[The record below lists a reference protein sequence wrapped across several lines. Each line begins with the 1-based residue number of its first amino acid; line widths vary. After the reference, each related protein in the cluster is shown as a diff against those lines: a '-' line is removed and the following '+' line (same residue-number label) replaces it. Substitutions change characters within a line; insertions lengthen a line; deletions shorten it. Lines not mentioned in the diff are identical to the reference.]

1 MADRKVLVRY
11 YPPDFDFDVLRQ
23 KKRVLYRAKELQHG
37 KKQRQ
42 SGMSKIM
49 NVRMMFPFTLQCA
62 SCREFVYVGTK
73 FNSRVERV
81 QGEDYLGIVKWRF
94 YGRCPNCRGEICFKT
109 DPKNGDYVLEWGGTR
124 TYDPMRDQQLAEE
137 RLRKDRE
144 QELEGDRMK
153 QVEAKTYNVQNELAA
168 LEQLEELRK
177 MNRRLVDREAA
188 TEQALQFLRQ
198 NEVKHGDEDEWDDQ
212 ERTELMK
219 FMQTQRERRDREE
232 EDSDSEDEG
241 TVNQSALRSQ
251 SPFSHPGDAGANV
264 AARARSTAASSH
276 SSSRPTSPSRSG
288 ALSPRSTASEEG
300 GSSLNASEGSRAPL
314 HSSGRRSEGWLGPKA
329 ERKHFQVGGKDADSR
344 PRQSAPKAPGT
355 SAAAPSMFML
365 TAVSDKSPRLVV
377 KKKEES
383 DSFSDLLG
391 SYASSSSSDE
401 EKGEK
406 DVGSPG
412 KGHERDAREA
422 QSGSQ
427 EDSLERAVG
436 GGTKSGDK

>member
-1 MADRKVLVRY
+1 MADRKVLVKY

-23 KKRVLYRAKELQHG
+23 KKRVLYKAKELQHG
-37 KKQRQ
+37 KKPRQ

-137 RLRKDRE
+137 RVRKERE

-153 QVEAKTYNVQNELAA
+153 QVEAKTYNVQSELAA
-168 LEQLEELRK
+168 MEQLEELRK

-198 NEVKHGDEDEWDDQ
+198 NEVPHEEADEWDDQ

-219 FMQTQRERRDREE
+219 FMQTQRELREQE
-232 EDSDSEDEG
+232 EDSNEDDDEDSAKPPRRSWTSSVQADEA
-241 TVNQSALRSQ
+241 TRTSCPSRTRPSASSYASFSASSFSSQ
-251 SPFSHPGDAGANV
+251 ASSP
-264 AARARSTAASSH
+264 ARSEAASSAR
-276 SSSRPTSPSRSG
+276 SAGSAERRGDSAESARGCAVETGRSASPSLESHAG
-288 ALSPRSTASEEG
+288 A
-300 GSSLNASEGSRAPL
+300 SR
-314 HSSGRRSEGWLGPKA
+314 
-329 ERKHFQVGGKDADSR
+329 KDRA
-344 PRQSAPKAPGT
+344 AAKAPGS
-355 SAAAPSMFML
+355 SAAPRSMFML
-365 TAVSDKSPRLVV
+365 TAVSDKSPRLLVK
-377 KKKEES
+377 KKKEEG
-383 DSFSDLLG
+383 DSFADLLG
-391 SYASSSSSDE
+391 SYASSSSDE
-401 EKGEK
+401 EKQADKEASPDG
-406 DVGSPG
+406 GSG
-412 KGHERDAREA
+412 ADEA
-422 QSGSQ
+422 KTSPDCEPRGS
-427 EDSLERAVG
+427 E
-436 GGTKSGDK
+436 

>member
-37 KKQRQ
+37 KKPRQ
-42 SGMSKIM
+42 TGMSKIM
-49 NVRMMFPFTLQCA
+49 HVRMMFPFTLQCA
-62 SCREFVYVGTK
+62 SCKEFVYVGTK

-137 RLRKDRE
+137 RLRKERE
-144 QELEGDRMK
+144 EELEGDRMK

-198 NEVKHGDEDEWDDQ
+198 NEVNREEDADEWDAE

-219 FMQTQRERRDREE
+219 FMQMQRELRDREDEEPESEE
-232 EDSDSEDEG
+232 EDSVQNPSAPRSRSSSPGNAANTQADSG
-241 TVNQSALRSQ
+241 AKSS
-251 SPFSHPGDAGANV
+251 DAP
-264 AARARSTAASSH
+264 SH
-276 SSSRPTSPSRSG
+276 SSFPLTSSSSPESRSE
-288 ALSPRSTASEEG
+288 ASSLRSTRKER
-300 GSSLNASEGSRAPL
+300 GSSLSESEGEASLDAASRRA
-314 HSSGRRSEGWLGPKA
+314 EGSLGLKA
-329 ERKHFQVGGKDADSR
+329 ERKSFQLEREDADR
-344 PRQSAPKAPGT
+344 RTQQSAPKAPGT
-355 SAAAPSMFML
+355 SAAGSSMFML
-365 TAVSDKSPRLVV
+365 TAVTGKSPRLVV
-377 KKKEES
+377 KKKKEES

-401 EKGEK
+401 EKTETDEGARAN
-406 DVGSPG
+406 GR
-412 KGHERDAREA
+412 ERDSSETPSSSR
-422 QSGSQ
+422 GSQ
-427 EDSLERAVG
+427 PHA
-436 GGTKSGDK
+436 

>member
-37 KKQRQ
+37 KKPRQ
-42 SGMSKIM
+42 TGMSKIM
-49 NVRMMFPFTLQCA
+49 HVRMMFPFTLQCA
-62 SCREFVYVGTK
+62 SCKEFVYVGTK

-137 RLRKDRE
+137 RLRKERE
-144 QELEGDRMK
+144 EELEGDRMK

-198 NEVKHGDEDEWDDQ
+198 NEVNREEDADEWDAE

-219 FMQTQRERRDREE
+219 FMQMQRELRDREDE
-232 EDSDSEDEG
+232 EPESEEEESVRNPRAPRSRSPSPGNAADTQARDS
-241 TVNQSALRSQ
+241 
-251 SPFSHPGDAGANV
+251 
-264 AARARSTAASSH
+264 RASSSDASSH
-276 SSSRPTSPSRSG
+276 SSFSLSSSSSLKSCSG
-288 ALSPRSTASEEG
+288 ASSPLSTRRERGNSLSE
-300 GSSLNASEGSRAPL
+300 SEGEASLDAADRRA
-314 HSSGRRSEGWLGPKA
+314 EGSLGLKA
-329 ERKHFQVGGKDADSR
+329 ERKSFLLGRKDADR
-344 PRQSAPKAPGT
+344 RTQQSAPKAPGT
-355 SAAAPSMFML
+355 SAAGPSMFML
-365 TAVSDKSPRLVV
+365 TAVTGKSPRLVV
-377 KKKEES
+377 KKKKEES

-401 EKGEK
+401 EKGET
-406 DVGSPG
+406 DEGAG
-412 KGHERDAREA
+412 ANGRERDSSETP
-422 QSGSQ
+422 SGSRGSQ
-427 EDSLERAVG
+427 RDA
-436 GGTKSGDK
+436 